1 MVLEA
6 GGEFHNVTTS
16 ATHREIERKYLVTT
30 TSWRQAAEKRDVRQ
44 GYLTLD
50 KERTVR
56 VRLAAGKGTITIKG
70 MSQGIARPE
79 FEYGIPSEDARALLE
94 QLCLRPL
101 IEKTRYRVPY
111 GDLLWEVDVFRGE
124 NEGLIVAEVEL
135 ASEDQRIELPD
146 WVGEEVTG
154 DPRYF
159 NARLVAEPYNTWGST

>member
-1 MVLEA
+1 
-6 GGEFHNVTTS
+6 VTTS
-16 ATHREIERKYLVTT
+16 ATHREIERKFLVTAAN
-30 TSWRQAAEKRDVRQ
+30 WRQAAQKRDVRQ
-44 GYLTLD
+44 GYLSLD

-79 FEYGIPSEDARALLE
+79 FEYGIPSEDARALLD

-101 IEKTRYRVPY
+101 IEKTRYLVPW
-111 GDLLWEVDVFRGE
+111 GGLTWEVDVFEGE

-135 ASEDQRIELPD
+135 ASEDQEIELPD
-146 WVGEEVTG
+146 WIGEEVTG

-159 NARLVAEPYNTWGST
+159 NASLVAAPYNSWKAA

>member
-1 MVLEA
+1 MS
-6 GGEFHNVTTS
+6 TS
-16 ATHREIERKYLVTT
+16 TTHREIERKFLVTAPT
-30 TSWRQAAEKRDVRQ
+30 WRQAAEKRVVRQ

-70 MSQGIARPE
+70 SSEGITRPE
-79 FEYGIPSEDARALLE
+79 FEYGIPSEDARALLD

-101 IEKTRYRVPY
+101 IEKTRYLVPY
-111 GDLLWEVDVFRGE
+111 GDLLWEVDVFGGE

-135 ASEDQRIELPD
+135 ASEDQEIERPD
-146 WVGEEVTG
+146 WIGEEVTG

-159 NARLVAEPYNTWGST
+159 NARLIAEPYTTWGTTRCLR